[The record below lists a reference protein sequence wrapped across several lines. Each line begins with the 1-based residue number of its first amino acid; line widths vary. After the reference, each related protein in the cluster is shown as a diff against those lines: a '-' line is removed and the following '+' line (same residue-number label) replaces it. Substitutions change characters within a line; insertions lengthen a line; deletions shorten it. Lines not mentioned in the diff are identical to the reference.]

1 MKSANATKTGWL
13 LPQEPVQ
20 TAAFPLD
27 ASRVISDLK
36 SSHPA
41 RQACD
46 SQIRQDKLAIEVL
59 DPGLFV
65 GRRSVSADQIQVVL
79 LLQ

>member
-1 MKSANATKTGWL
+1 VKSANATKTGWL

-36 SSHPA
+36 SS
-41 RQACD
+41 
-46 SQIRQDKLAIEVL
+46 QIRQDKLAIPRSGKTSL
-59 DPGLFV
+59 RLKFLTPGSL
-65 GRRSVSADQIQVVL
+65 
-79 LLQ
+79 

>member
-1 MKSANATKTGWL
+1 VKSANATKTGWL

-36 SSHPA
+36 SS
-41 RQACD
+41 
-46 SQIRQDKLAIEVL
+46 QIRQDKLAI
-59 DPGLFV
+59 P
-65 GRRSVSADQIQVVL
+65 RSGKTSL
-79 LLQ
+79 RLKFLTTGSL

>member
-36 SSHPA
+36 SS
-41 RQACD
+41 
-46 SQIRQDKLAIEVL
+46 QIRQDKLAIEVL

>member
-36 SSHPA
+36 SS
-41 RQACD
+41 
-46 SQIRQDKLAIEVL
+46 QIRQDKLAIPRSGKTSL
-59 DPGLFV
+59 RLKFLTPGSL
-65 GRRSVSADQIQVVL
+65 
-79 LLQ
+79 